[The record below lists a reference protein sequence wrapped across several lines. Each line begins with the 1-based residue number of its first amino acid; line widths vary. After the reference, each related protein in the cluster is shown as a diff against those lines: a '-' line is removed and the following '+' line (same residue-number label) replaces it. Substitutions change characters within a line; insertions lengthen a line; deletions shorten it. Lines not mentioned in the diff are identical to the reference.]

1 MRPLPTSPESLPT
14 PRSEK
19 PELAAGR
26 VLELGASNANQRRT
40 SCPTQRAYPWLLA
53 VSTLMAGVFCFLYIN
68 KPVIVTDANGGI
80 LPILSADIQS
90 PNSANKPLITSSDSA
105 ATGDE
110 AFSNSKAPRVRASEP
125 QNLSGPGSSFEETNL
140 RIQHVLGAQ
149 SIEGEDLGRVIL
161 DVPVLYQSGAI
172 RWTQEDVTK
181 ARSLLER
188 IGSYQEKS
196 RSLREEAVTL
206 ISEWDELIVSSIPE
220 TVLRADSPT
229 LPENQGIGAAEEAT
243 LNTTDSIEIET
254 P

>member
-1 MRPLPTSPESLPT
+1 MRPLPTSPESLPA

-26 VLELGASNANQRRT
+26 LLELGASNANQRRT
-40 SCPTQRAYPWLLA
+40 TCPTQRAYPWLLA

-80 LPILSADIQS
+80 LPTHSSDLRS
-90 PNSANKPLITSSDSA
+90 PTPANKSLIAPSDA
-105 ATGDE
+105 AKTGNPAGANDQ
-110 AFSNSKAPRVRASEP
+110 APGVRASEP
-125 QNLSGPGSSFEETNL
+125 QNLSGKGSSFEETNL

-149 SIEGEDLGRVIL
+149 SVEGDDLGRVIL

-172 RWTQEDVTK
+172 RWTQEDVTQ
-181 ARSLLER
+181 ARSLLDR

-220 TVLRADSPT
+220 KALRADSPT
-229 LPENQGIGAAEEAT
+229 LPENQGIGAAQEAT
-243 LNTTDSIEIET
+243 LKTTESIEIET